1 VGEGFCA
8 KLYGLCREASCLM
21 MVVVQS
27 FEVLGERIG
36 EKWEKARFCGAE
48 MEEVRMRVCIWVWKL
63 RNDGDEFERYL
74 EPVEEI

>member
-1 VGEGFCA
+1 
-8 KLYGLCREASCLM
+8 